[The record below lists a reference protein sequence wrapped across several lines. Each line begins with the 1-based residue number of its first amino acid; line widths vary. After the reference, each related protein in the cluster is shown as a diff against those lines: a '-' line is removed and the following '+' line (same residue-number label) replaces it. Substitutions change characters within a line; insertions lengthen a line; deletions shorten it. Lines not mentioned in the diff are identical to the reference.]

1 MRGNGLVLR
10 PYLRQSEVHQHMRQL
25 KCLPGGR
32 SDGTTV
38 ENYIVLNGDQL
49 QTLIRATVADTL
61 RQLSLDNLTADRVMS
76 KGEEDMALIRR
87 RIVIGYN
94 DDGTEIVKRIQAKD
108 ENEANDR
115 TVQAYIDSGRIWEFM
130 EQRTSQEP
138 QKNTQTQFKAYA
150 EMWMKTFKLPKLKPK
165 TYQSYVGYLH
175 THLYPAFGERFI
187 EEITTQDVQQFMN
200 DRAHLARKSLKS
212 YHDLL
217 AQILDAAVEDKI
229 IAENPA
235 KSKRLANPSTKEKER
250 MAVPEAQFREITKNV
265 MNLENSA
272 EKLMLALLIF
282 TGMRRG
288 EVLGLRWDDINFDE
302 KCIHIRRNVTHPGNP
317 PVIGTPKTKSGI
329 RDVYFGENLEAILLA
344 MRGEGFVFG
353 GESPLSRKEYL
364 TLEGHIRKK
373 VDLHGATP
381 HVFRHTYLT
390 TAAGE
395 NIDPKTLQSMA
406 GHADHQVTMNVYVHP
421 KKENVAKAGQMM
433 DALLGSYADAS

>member
-1 MRGNGLVLR
+1 LMKGLPNGTIDFKAYQTKRAAAQLR
-10 PYLRQSEVHQHMRQL
+10 MQAADALHMIQSGSAIL
-25 KCLPGGR
+25 
-32 SDGTTV
+32 
-38 ENYIVLNGDQL
+38 EN
-49 QTLIRATVADTL
+49 LI
-61 RQLSLDNLTADRVMS
+61 ADRTMS
-76 KGEEDMALIRR
+76 EGDDDMALIRR

-108 ENEANDR
+108 ENEANDK
-115 TVQAYIDSGRIWEFM
+115 TVQAYVDSGRIWEFLDRGTSG
-130 EQRTSQEP
+130 EQRKEMT
-138 QKNTQTQFKAYA
+138 KTQFRAYT
-150 EMWMKTFKLPKLKPK
+150 ETWMETFKKPKLKPK
-165 TYQSYVGYLH
+165 TFQSYVGYLH
-175 THLYPAFGERFI
+175 SHLYPAFGERFI
-187 EEITTQDVQQFMN
+187 EEITTQDVQSFMN
-200 DRAHLARKSLKS
+200 ERAHLARKSLKS

-250 MAVPEAQFREITKNV
+250 EAVPETQFREITKNV
-265 MNLENSA
+265 MSLENGA

-288 EVLGLRWDDINFDE
+288 EALGLRWDDIDFEE

-317 PVIGTPKTKSGI
+317 PVIGTPKTKSGV
-329 RDVYFGENLEAILLA
+329 RDIYFGENLEAILLA
-344 MRGEGFVFG
+344 MKGEGFVFG

-364 TLEGHIRKK
+364 TLDSRIRRK

-381 HVFRHTYLT
+381 HVLRHTYLT

-421 KKENVAKAGQMM
+421 KKENVARAGQMM